1 MILSKV
7 MAIKAVG
14 LGKWIHMPCTLAM
27 GMLSV
32 ESLPASQSDDE
43 SG

>member
-7 MAIKAVG
+7 MAIKLVG
-14 LGKWIHMPCTLAM
+14 PGKWVHVPCTPAM
-27 GMLSV
+27 GVLSA

-43 SG
+43 SD